1 MSVGKAVS
9 MFVLRKIHE
18 TDINDR
24 QNQHN
29 LKKKLKEWFPDL
41 LLFLTTKTDT
51 AETVVIAKNVSS
63 YVFTDNKSCVIET
76 GEMLMGNR
84 NVYGKIFYAT
94 ANSYHRHLGYQ

>member
-29 LKKKLKEWFPDL
+29 LKKKLKGRFPDL

-51 AETVVIAKNVSS
+51 AETVVIAKNVNS
-63 YVFTDNKSCVIET
+63 YVFTDNTSCVIEA
-76 GEMLMGNR
+76 G

>member
-29 LKKKLKEWFPDL
+29 LKKKLKGRFPDL

-51 AETVVIAKNVSS
+51 AETVVIAKNCE
-63 YVFTDNKSCVIET
+63 VFC
-76 GEMLMGNR
+76 
-84 NVYGKIFYAT
+84 
-94 ANSYHRHLGYQ
+94 